1 MQALQV
7 WRNHYQ
13 GLLDSGAIRAGNS
26 PEIMYH
32 GEPRKNA
39 IVLVHGL
46 TDSPY
51 FMKAIARRFYAMGFN
66 VLLPLL
72 PGHGLKVPDSQIDT
86 VTFSEWQAEV
96 DFAVDCAIDL
106 GEQVSIGG
114 LSAGGTLAT
123 YKAITDSQRINGALF
138 LFAGAL
144 DIHDPI
150 EIVLRFDAFLKVAS
164 YIQVNRNRDVID
176 LLKEA
181 FGKEDNR
188 ETHKKVKVPP
198 NLQRNSQANKNI
210 WAIGDNPYRYVE
222 MTLNGA
228 GQLADLIK
236 QIEDLY
242 RDKDKYSNITQPVFV
257 AHSEA
262 DIAAGIK
269 EVELLI
275 NNHPD
280 LKEKTDFFRID
291 KSLNVAH
298 PSIVLADD
306 ITVDNEVLEKKN
318 PVFDRMMDCVEAFV
332 NKHLK

>member
-1 MQALQV
+1 MQALQS
-7 WRNHYQ
+7 WHNHYQ
-13 GLLDSGAIRAGNS
+13 GLLDSGAIREGNY

-51 FMKAIARRFYAMGFN
+51 FMKAIAKRFYAMGFN

-72 PGHGLKVPDSQIDT
+72 PGHGLKIPDRKIDT
-86 VTFSEWQAEV
+86 VTFFEWQDEV
-96 DFAVDCAIDL
+96 DFAVDCATGL
-106 GEQVSIGG
+106 GKQISIGG

-123 YKAITDSQRINGALF
+123 YKAITDKQHINGALF
-138 LFAGAL
+138 LFGAAL

-150 EIVLRFDAFLKVAS
+150 EVVLRFDSFLKVAS
-164 YIQVNRNRDVID
+164 YIQVNRNKNVID
-176 LLKEA
+176 LLKNA
-181 FGKEDNR
+181 FEKEDVGR
-188 ETHKKVKVPP
+188 KEHKKVKVPP
-198 NLQRNSQANKNI
+198 NLQRQSKDDKNI

-242 RDKDKYSNITQPVFV
+242 TGRDKYSDITQPIFA
-257 AHSEA
+257 AHSES
-262 DIAAGIK
+262 DIAAGIG
-269 EVELLI
+269 EIELLI
-275 NNHPD
+275 KNHPYAG
-280 LKEKTDFFRID
+280 ETEIFRIE

-298 PSIVLADD
+298 PSVVLEED
-306 ITVDNEVLEKKN
+306 IRVDNEVLEKRN
-318 PVFDRMMDCVEAFV
+318 PVFDQMMACTEAFV
-332 NKHLK
+332 SKHLK

>member
-1 MQALQV
+1 MQALQF

-13 GLLDSGAIRAGNS
+13 GLVDSGAIRAGNY
-26 PEIMYH
+26 PEIMHH
-32 GEPRKNA
+32 GEPKNNA

-51 FMKAIARRFYAMGFN
+51 FMKAIANRFYAMGFN

-72 PGHGLKVPDSQIDT
+72 PGHGLKIPDSQIDT
-86 VTFSEWQAEV
+86 VTFSQWQEEV
-96 DFAVDCAIDL
+96 NFAVGCATDL
-106 GEQVSIGG
+106 GKQISIGG

-123 YKAITDSQRINGALF
+123 YQAITDRQRINGALF

-150 EIVLRFDAFLKVAS
+150 ETVLRFDAFLKVAS
-164 YIQVNRNRDVID
+164 FIQVNRNKDIID

-181 FGKEDNR
+181 FKKDARSKKE
-188 ETHKKVKVPP
+188 HKKITVPP
-198 NLQRNSQANKNI
+198 NLQRRSENI

-242 RDKDKYSNITQPVFV
+242 KERDKYSDIIQPVFA

-269 EVELLI
+269 EIELLI
-275 NNHPD
+275 KNHPNSV
-280 LKEKTDFFRID
+280 EKTKLFRIE

-298 PSIVLADD
+298 PSIVLEED
-306 ITVDNEVLEKKN
+306 IEVDGEVLEKRN
-318 PVFDRMMDCVEAFV
+318 PVFDQMMDCAEAFV
-332 NKHLK
+332 NKHLR

>member
-7 WRNHYQ
+7 WHHHYQ
-13 GLLDSGAIRAGNS
+13 GLLDSGAIRAGNE
-26 PEIMYH
+26 PTIMYH

-51 FMKAIARRFYAMGFN
+51 FMKAIAKRFYAMGFN

-86 VTFSEWQAEV
+86 VTFFEWLDEV
-96 DFAVDCAIDL
+96 NFAVDCATGL
-106 GEQVSIGG
+106 GKQVSIGG
-114 LSAGGTLAT
+114 LSAGANLAV
-123 YKAITDSQRINGALF
+123 YKAITDKQHINGALF

-144 DIHDPI
+144 DIHNPI
-150 EIVLRFDAFLKVAS
+150 ENILRFDPFLNIAS

-176 LLKEA
+176 LIKTAFKKKE
-181 FGKEDNR
+181 FKSKNR
-188 ETHKKVKVPP
+188 KKVTVPP
-198 NLQRNSQANKNI
+198 NLQRRSKNI

-236 QIEDLY
+236 KTEDLY
-242 RDKDKYSNITQPVFV
+242 KDKAKYSDITQPIFA

-262 DIAAGIK
+262 DIAAGI
-269 EVELLI
+269 EEIELL
-275 NNHPD
+275 
-280 LKEKTDFFRID
+280 LKNLFLIFSLKTFQLF
-291 KSLNVAH
+291 S
-298 PSIVLADD
+298 
-306 ITVDNEVLEKKN
+306 
-318 PVFDRMMDCVEAFV
+318 
-332 NKHLK
+332 

>member
-1 MQALQV
+1 MQALQS
-7 WRNHYQ
+7 WYNHYQ
-13 GLLDSGAIRAGNS
+13 GLLDSGAIRAGNE

-32 GEPRKNA
+32 GEPKKNA

-51 FMKAIARRFYAMGFN
+51 FMKAIALRFYAMGFN

-72 PGHGLKVPDSQIDT
+72 PGHGLKVPDSEIDT

-96 DFAVDCAIDL
+96 NFAVDCATGL
-106 GEQVSIGG
+106 GQQISIGG
-114 LSAGGTLAT
+114 LSAGGTLAVER
-123 YKAITDSQRINGALF
+123 AIIDKQRINGALF

-150 EIVLRFDAFLKVAS
+150 ESVLRFDTFLKVAS
-164 YIQVNRNRDVID
+164 YIQVNRDRDVID
-176 LLKEA
+176 LIKKA
-181 FGKEDNR
+181 FERKDIR
-188 ETHKKVKVPP
+188 SKKRRRVKVPV
-198 NLQRNSQANKNI
+198 NLQIKSKNV

-236 QIEDLY
+236 QIEDFY
-242 RDKDKYSNITQPVFV
+242 KGRDKYSDITQSVFA

-269 EVELLI
+269 EIELLLK
-275 NNHPD
+275 NHPS
-280 LKEKTDFFRID
+280 LGENTELFRID

-298 PSIVLADD
+298 PSIVLEED
-306 ITVDNEVLEKKN
+306 ITVDNKVLEKRN
-318 PVFDRMMDCVEAFV
+318 PVFSQMMDCVEKFV
-332 NKHLK
+332 NKHLKP

>member
-7 WRNHYQ
+7 WHHHYQ
-13 GLLDSGAIRAGNS
+13 GLIDSGAIRAGNY

-32 GEPRKNA
+32 GESRKNA

-51 FMKAIARRFYAMGFN
+51 FMKAIAKRFYAMGFN

-72 PGHGLKVPDSQIDT
+72 PGHGLKIPDSQIDT
-86 VTFSEWQAEV
+86 VTFPQWLDEV
-96 DFAVDCAIDL
+96 NFAVDCATGL
-106 GEQVSIGG
+106 GQQISIGG
-114 LSAGGTLAT
+114 LSAGGNLAT
-123 YKAITDSQRINGALF
+123 YKAITDKQCINGALF

-150 EIVLRFDAFLKVAS
+150 EAVLRFDSFLKVAS

-181 FGKEDNR
+181 FNKEDISEKPR
-188 ETHKKVKVPP
+188 KKVKVPP
-198 NLQRNSQANKNI
+198 NLQRHSKNI

-236 QIEDLY
+236 QTENLY
-242 RDKDKYSNITQPVFV
+242 RERDKYSDITQPVFA

-262 DIAAGIK
+262 DIAAGMREI
-269 EVELLI
+269 ELLI
-275 NNHPD
+275 KNHPNSG
-280 LKEKTDFFRID
+280 EKTELYRID

-298 PSIVLADD
+298 PSIVLEED
-306 ITVDNEVLEKKN
+306 IKVDGEVLEKRN
-318 PVFDRMMDCVEAFV
+318 PVFNEMMDCVEAFV

>member
-1 MQALQV
+1 MQALQS
-7 WRNHYQ
+7 WTNHYQ
-13 GLLDSGAIRAGNS
+13 DLFDNDAIRAGNY

-32 GEPRKNA
+32 GKPKQNA

-51 FMKAIARRFYAMGFN
+51 FMKAIAKRFYAMGFN

-72 PGHGLKVPDSQIDT
+72 PGHGLKIPDSQIDT
-86 VTFSEWQAEV
+86 VTFSQWLDEV
-96 DFAVDCAIDL
+96 NFAIDCATGL
-106 GEQVSIGG
+106 GEQISIGG
-114 LSAGGTLAT
+114 LSAGANLAT
-123 YKAITDSQRINGALF
+123 YKAITDSQHINGALF

-150 EIVLRFDAFLKVAS
+150 ENVLRFDGFLKVAS

-176 LLKEA
+176 LLKDA
-181 FGKEDNR
+181 FNKEDAIKK
-188 ETHKKVKVPP
+188 EHKKVKVPP
-198 NLQRNSQANKNI
+198 NLQRQSKDI

-236 QIEDLY
+236 QTEDLY
-242 RDKDKYSNITQPVFV
+242 KDKAKYSDIIQPVFA

-262 DIAAGIK
+262 DIAAGIA
-269 EVELLI
+269 EIELLI
-275 NNHPD
+275 KNHPCTG
-280 LKEKTDFFRID
+280 EKTEFFRIE
-291 KSLNVAH
+291 KNLNVSH
-298 PSIVLADD
+298 PSIVLEKDIEAD
-306 ITVDNEVLEKKN
+306 NKVLEKSN
-318 PVFDRMMDCVEAFV
+318 PVFNEMMDCVEAFV

>member
-1 MQALQV
+1 MQALQY
-7 WRNHYQ
+7 WRDRYQ
-13 GLLDSGAIRAGNS
+13 GLVDSGAIREGNY

-51 FMKAIARRFYAMGFN
+51 FMKATAKRFYAMGFN

-72 PGHGLKVPDSQIDT
+72 PGHGLKIPDRKIDT
-86 VTFSEWQAEV
+86 VTFFEWQDEV
-96 DFAVDCAIDL
+96 NFAVDCATGL
-106 GEQVSIGG
+106 GKQISIGG

-123 YKAITDSQRINGALF
+123 YKAITDKQHINGALF
-138 LFAGAL
+138 LFSAAL

-150 EIVLRFDAFLKVAS
+150 EVVLRFDTFLKVAS
-164 YIQVNRNRDVID
+164 YIQVNRNKDVTY
-176 LLKEA
+176 LLKNA
-181 FGKEDNR
+181 F
-188 ETHKKVKVPP
+188 KKQDFSKKKPKKIKVPP
-198 NLQRNSQANKNI
+198 NLQRQSKNI

-242 RDKDKYSNITQPVFV
+242 RRDKYSDITQPIFA
-257 AHSEA
+257 AHSES
-262 DIAAGIK
+262 DIAAGIG
-269 EVELLI
+269 EIELLI
-275 NNHPD
+275 KNHPYAV
-280 LKEKTDFFRID
+280 ETEFFRID

-298 PSIVLADD
+298 PSVVLEED
-306 ITVDNEVLEKKN
+306 IIVDNKVLEKRN
-318 PVFDRMMDCVEAFV
+318 PVFNQMMDCTEAFV

>member
-7 WRNHYQ
+7 WHHHYQ
-13 GLLDSGAIRAGNS
+13 DLLDSGAIRAGNY

-51 FMKAIARRFYAMGFN
+51 FMKAIALRFYAMGFN

-72 PGHGLKVPDSQIDT
+72 PGHGLKIPDSQIDT
-86 VTFSEWQAEV
+86 VTFTQWLDEV
-96 DFAVDCAIDL
+96 NFAVNCATGL
-106 GEQVSIGG
+106 GKQVSIGG
-114 LSAGGTLAT
+114 LSAGANLAT
-123 YKAITDSQRINGALF
+123 YKAITDKQHINGALF

-144 DIHDPI
+144 DIRDPI
-150 EIVLRFDAFLKVAS
+150 ETVLRFDRFLKVAS
-164 YIQVNRNRDVID
+164 YIQVNRNKNVID
-176 LLKEA
+176 LIKKA
-181 FGKEDNR
+181 F
-188 ETHKKVKVPP
+188 KKNNFRPKKRARVKVPP
-198 NLQRNSQANKNI
+198 NLQRRSKNI

-236 QIEDLY
+236 KTEDLY
-242 RDKDKYSNITQPVFV
+242 KGKAKYSDIRVPVFA

-262 DIAAGIK
+262 DIAAGIG
-269 EVELLI
+269 EIELLLK
-275 NNHPD
+275 NHPD
-280 LKEKTDFFRID
+280 SVNKTELFRID

-298 PSIVLADD
+298 PSIVLEED
-306 ITVDNEVLEKKN
+306 IEVEDKVLEKRN
-318 PVFDRMMDCVEAFV
+318 PVFNQMMDCVEAFV